1 MIDLLSD
8 QENLS
13 MIGKLK
19 KKSKLEMINL
29 LMIGMRS
36 ILTTVGKEAIVVIV
50 TIQMININM
59 DQHLWIS
66 NKIKG
71 MINPTINK
79 IKTPNLTKTN
89 KC

>member
-1 MIDLLSD
+1 MIIARMIDLLSD

-59 DQHLWIS
+59 DQHL
-66 NKIKG
+66 
-71 MINPTINK
+71 
-79 IKTPNLTKTN
+79 
-89 KC
+89 